1 MNLRTGQKQ
10 QSHESILESAACLLR
25 EKGVA
30 GASVAGVMERA
41 GLTVGGFYAH
51 FASKDELVD
60 EALQRT
66 AAELR
71 ARLFAG
77 LDAPAIEAVLGRY
90 LSQAHRDS
98 AALGCPFPAVA
109 GEIGSTAPQHGAVL
123 AGELEALTSSLAAHL
138 PGDGI
143 VSRRMLALGLVAL
156 MVGGLTL
163 SRAVR
168 GTALSDEVL
177 RACRALGAKAALRS
191 SSTGRAS
198 PTDRAPAG
206 HRRGRSA
213 SRC

>member
-1 MNLRTGQKQ
+1 
-10 QSHESILESAACLLR
+10 
-25 EKGVA
+25 
-30 GASVAGVMERA
+30 MEAA

-51 FASKDELVD
+51 FTSKDELVD
-60 EALQRT
+60 ETLHRT
-66 AAELR
+66 AATLR

-77 LDAPAIEAVLGRY
+77 LDEAPAIKTVLGRY

-123 AGELEALTSSLAAHL
+123 AGELEALTSDLAAHL
-138 PGDGI
+138 PGDAI

-168 GTALSDEVL
+168 GTA
-177 RACRALGAKAALRS
+177 
-191 SSTGRAS
+191 
-198 PTDRAPAG
+198 
-206 HRRGRSA
+206 
-213 SRC
+213 